1 MRLSPFSILFL
12 VAAAAGLF
20 FAGFSTHDFVQH
32 LDRQVHD
39 IHCSFVPGIT
49 DAQADPESGCALTLM
64 SPYSSVMRKAVWGG
78 IPVSLAAMSVF
89 AYLLF
94 RGLDLVV
101 NQRLRS
107 QTATVYLVAATGLPV
122 LTSLGMG
129 YLSLVELDAACKLC
143 IGIYA
148 SSALAMVGAIGMWRQ
163 SMGPLDDGENPVDE
177 TVEPIAHH
185 GMAFAQGV
193 GFVAVPVA
201 LYLALMPSYDKYVG
215 TCGVLEKPDDK
226 YGIMV
231 PLDNNPGGK
240 AAIEVFDPLCP
251 ACKGFE
257 KRLFASGLAG
267 QVNRKAVLFPL
278 DDTCN
283 WMVKGQLHPGACAVS
298 EAILCAAEKGNGKAV
313 IEWGFEHQE
322 EVRAAA
328 KSSPTGAAELLKGA
342 FPDLASC
349 IGSKVI
355 QNKLNR
361 SLRWAV
367 DNNLPVLTPQFYVE
381 NQRMCD
387 EDTDLGLDFAL
398 SRMLAGKKEAP

>member
-1 MRLSPFSILFL
+1 
-12 VAAAAGLF
+12 
-20 FAGFSTHDFVQH
+20 
-32 LDRQVHD
+32 
-39 IHCSFVPGIT
+39 
-49 DAQADPESGCALTLM
+49 
-64 SPYSSVMRKAVWGG
+64 
-78 IPVSLAAMSVF
+78 
-89 AYLLF
+89 
-94 RGLDLVV
+94 
-101 NQRLRS
+101 
-107 QTATVYLVAATGLPV
+107 
-122 LTSLGMG
+122 
-129 YLSLVELDAACKLC
+129 
-143 IGIYA
+143 
-148 SSALAMVGAIGMWRQ
+148 
-163 SMGPLDDGENPVDE
+163 
-177 TVEPIAHH
+177 
-185 GMAFAQGV
+185 
-193 GFVAVPVA
+193 
-201 LYLALMPSYDKYVG
+201 VG

-257 KRLFASGLAG
+257 NRLFASGLAD

-398 SRMLAGKKEAP
+398 SRMLSGKKEAP